1 MNIEVIKKQLT
12 GKRLQ
17 DYSYSIFFFLTFSFF
32 LIFVIRPNL
41 INVFSLHEELARLRL
56 LDQNYEN
63 VIKKILDIQS
73 FLESNRSDLYLLNQA
88 LSSRPQINR
97 ILDDINNAAS
107 QSGLTVNTMS
117 ISSINL
123 KEISE
128 KKDKN
133 KVLVNLGAS
142 ADFDQVLRFKTQLEK
157 GRRLKLINNIQMN
170 KESYATGSANLD
182 IRLEI
187 NTYYL

>member
-157 GRRLKLINNIQMN
+157 GRRLKLINSIQMN